1 MQIIVVNLCEFAIV
15 IILIMEKIMKTF
27 EQGEKRIFLNIK
39 GQPLGAAWNLH
50 LLLGLN
56 SDGYKT
62 VKGLKTALTTM
73 RKHGWWWIQDADTSE
88 GYNKKMHVEDLH
100 VCLHPEFANVELV
113 KLSHKVICEFGGYN
127 KTFNP
132 SEEGA
137 FVLNENLF

>member
-1 MQIIVVNLCEFAIV
+1 
-15 IILIMEKIMKTF
+15 MEKIMKQF
-27 EQGEKRIFLNIK
+27 KQGEKRIFLNIK
-39 GQPLGAAWNLH
+39 GQPLETAWNLH
-50 LLLGLN
+50 LHLGLN

-73 RKHGWWWIQDADTSE
+73 KKSGWFWMERAYSPD
-88 GYNKKMHVEDLH
+88 GYFQSQYGGDINL
-100 VCLHPEFANVELV
+100 CLHPEFANVELV
-113 KLSHKVICEFGGYN
+113 KLSHKAICEFDGYN